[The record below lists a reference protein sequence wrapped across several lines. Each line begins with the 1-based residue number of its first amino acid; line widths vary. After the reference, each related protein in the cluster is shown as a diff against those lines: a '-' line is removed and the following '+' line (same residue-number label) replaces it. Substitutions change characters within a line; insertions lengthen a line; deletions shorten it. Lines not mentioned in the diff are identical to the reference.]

1 LNPSETKRLFVAI
14 SPPGD
19 ILQKLHA
26 ATTALAKEI
35 PPQAIRWTHPKKLH
49 LTLNFLGSIEVAR
62 IPEIQ
67 SALDAAC
74 KGHPGHEVQVAGLG
88 AFPTRSR
95 PQIIW
100 AGLAGD
106 LRALESVKRSIDV
119 HFAACGFVA
128 EARPFRP
135 HLTLGRASA
144 MSPGERRKLAK
155 VLDEQRA
162 REFGPWQIEKVD
174 LMQSVLSAQGTAY
187 TTLESI
193 ALEKP

>member
-1 LNPSETKRLFVAI
+1 
-14 SPPGD
+14 
-19 ILQKLHA
+19 
-26 ATTALAKEI
+26 
-35 PPQAIRWTHPKKLH
+35 
-49 LTLNFLGSIEVAR
+49 
-62 IPEIQ
+62 
-67 SALDAAC
+67 
-74 KGHPGHEVQVAGLG
+74 
-88 AFPTRSR
+88 
-95 PQIIW
+95 
-100 AGLAGD
+100 LAGD
-106 LRALESVKRSIDV
+106 LRALESLKRSIDA

-162 REFGPWQIEKVD
+162 REFGPWQIERVD
-174 LMQSVLSAQGTAY
+174 LVQSVLSAQGAAY